1 MKSNHLIIFVKNK
14 ILGKTKTRLAAGI
27 GPQKAMEVYELLLQH
42 THLTT
47 RCLPCKKNVYFS
59 EELEQHGLWDDGNFS
74 LVVQQ
79 GKSLGERMQYAFDQQ
94 FAQGAERVC
103 IIGSD
108 TFEISPALIQQAFS
122 ILETKDV
129 VMGPAN
135 DGGYYLL
142 GMNELQPEFF
152 QNKAWSTE
160 SVLTQTLEDVKRLQL
175 TYDLLPTLSDI
186 DYKEDW
192 LAYQKKIKQPL
203 HENK

>member
-1 MKSNHLIIFVKNK
+1 MKNNHLIIFVKNK
-14 ILGKTKTRLAAGI
+14 IPGKTKTRLAAGI
-27 GPQKAMEVYELLLQH
+27 GPLKAMEVYELLLQH

-47 RCLPCKKNVYFS
+47 RCLPCKKTVYFS
-59 EELEQHGLWDDGNFS
+59 EELEQHGAWNDGNFS
-74 LVVQQ
+74 LAVQE
-79 GKSLGERMQYAFDQQ
+79 GNGLGERMQHAFDQQ

-108 TFEISPALIQQAFS
+108 TFEINPALIQQAFS

-129 VMGPAN
+129 VIGPAN

-160 SVLTQTLEDVKRLQL
+160 SVLPQTLEDVERLQL
-175 TYDLLPTLSDI
+175 TYALLPTLSDI
-186 DYKEDW
+186 DDKEDW
-192 LAYQKKIKQPL
+192 LAHQKKIKHPL
-203 HENK
+203 HEKK

>member
-1 MKSNHLIIFVKNK
+1 MKNNHLIIFVKNK
-14 ILGKTKTRLAAGI
+14 IPGKTKTRLAAGI

-47 RCLPCKKNVYFS
+47 RCLPCKKTVYFS
-59 EELEQHGLWDDGNFS
+59 EELEQNGVWNDGNFS
-74 LVVQQ
+74 LAVQQ
-79 GKSLGERMQYAFDQQ
+79 GKGLGERMQHAFDQQ

-108 TFEISPALIQQAFS
+108 TFEINPVLIQQAFQ

-160 SVLTQTLEDVKRLQL
+160 SVLPQTLDDVERLQL
-175 TYDLLPTLSDI
+175 TYSLLPKLSDI
-186 DYKEDW
+186 DHKEDW
-192 LAYQKKIKQPL
+192 LAHQKKIKKPL